1 MTTTRKQ
8 KKVATQIQLL
18 ESAAK
23 CFSEKGFRGTGMA
36 ELANSVGMST
46 GNLYRY
52 FPDKE
57 AFITT
62 LVEDEMSGA
71 ITKMNDLD
79 DSESPLRNILGVISS
94 CIFDPGYP
102 MDHRLWIEILAE
114 TARNERLRTVFKA
127 NDSRMRTAF
136 KHLLQQA
143 MKKGLIADDIDPDG
157 TSIWLYALVD
167 GMIARTAIDP
177 DFDFSVH
184 IDLFNKLVTKALSK

>member
-1 MTTTRKQ
+1 MTTRKQ
-8 KKVATQIQLL
+8 KKASTQIQLL

-57 AFITT
+57 AFIAT

-79 DSESPLRNILGVISS
+79 DSESPLINILSVISS

-114 TARNERLRTVFKA
+114 TARNERLRTVFKTSD
-127 NDSRMRTAF
+127 NQMRTAF
-136 KHLLQQA
+136 KYLLQDA
-143 MKKGLIADDIDPDG
+143 MKKGLIADDLDPDG

>member
-1 MTTTRKQ
+1 MTTRRKKKQSTR
-8 KKVATQIQLL
+8 AQLL
-18 ESAAK
+18 EAAAI

-36 ELANSVGMST
+36 ELAGSVGMST

-52 FPDKE
+52 FSDKE
-57 AFITT
+57 AFISA

-71 ITKMNDLD
+71 VTKINELD
-79 DSESPLRNILGVISS
+79 SAHSPLDNILSVISS

-114 TARNERLRTVFKA
+114 TSRNERLKLTFKA
-127 NDSRMRTAF
+127 NDNLMRTAF
-136 KHLLQQA
+136 KQLLQDA
-143 MKKGLIADDIDPDG
+143 MAKGIIANDIDPEG

-184 IDLFNKLVTKALSK
+184 IDLFKKFVTKALSK